1 MRVVLDINVLVAALL
16 TQGVAAQVVDLWLA
30 GRYTLLTAEVQLR
43 EPRRVLRDKFPELP
57 RAKVGMLVN
66 LLRRQAEVVARPRPP
81 GLSPDPDD
89 DLLLGIALVGRAD
102 CLVTGDKSPLLSLKV
117 KGLRILSVRSFLRE
131 VS

>member
-57 RAKVGMLVN
+57 RAKVGRLVN

-89 DLLLGIALVGRAD
+89 DLLLGIARVGRAD

>member
-57 RAKVGMLVN
+57 RAKVGRLVN
-66 LLRRQAEVVARPRPP
+66 LLRRQAEVVARPVLPAFPRTPTTTFSWA
-81 GLSPDPDD
+81 SPWWE
-89 DLLLGIALVGRAD
+89 GRTAW
-102 CLVTGDKSPLLSLKV
+102 
-117 KGLRILSVRSFLRE
+117 
-131 VS
+131 

>member
-1 MRVVLDINVLVAALL
+1 MRVVLDTNVSVAALL

-30 GRYTLLTAEVQLR
+30 GRYTLLTAQVQLR

-57 RAKVGMLVN
+57 RAKVGRLVN

-102 CLVTGDKSPLLSLKV
+102 CKV

>member
-1 MRVVLDINVLVAALL
+1 MRVVLDTNVSVAALL

-30 GRYTLLTAEVQLR
+30 GRYTLLT
-43 EPRRVLRDKFPELP
+43 
-57 RAKVGMLVN
+57 

-102 CLVTGDKSPLLSLKV
+102 CKV

>member
-1 MRVVLDINVLVAALL
+1 MRVVLDTNVLVAALL
-16 TQGVAAQVVDLWLA
+16 TQGAAAQVVDLWLA

-43 EPRRVLRDKFPELP
+43 ELRRVLRDKFPELP
-57 RAKVGMLVN
+57 RAKVGRLVN

-102 CLVTGDKSPLLSLKV
+102 YLVTGDKSHLLSLKV

>member
-43 EPRRVLRDKFPELP
+43 EPRRVLRDKFP
-57 RAKVGMLVN
+57 RAKVGRLVN

>member
-1 MRVVLDINVLVAALL
+1 VRVVLDINVLVAALL

-57 RAKVGMLVN
+57 RAKVGRLVN

-102 CLVTGDKSPLLSLKV
+102 CLATGDKSPLLSLKV

>member
-57 RAKVGMLVN
+57 RAKVGRLVN

-102 CLVTGDKSPLLSLKV
+102 CLVNGDKSPLLSLKV

>member
-1 MRVVLDINVLVAALL
+1 MRVVLDTNVSVAALL
-16 TQGVAAQVVDLWLA
+16 TQGLA

-57 RAKVGMLVN
+57 RAKVGRLVN

-102 CLVTGDKSPLLSLKV
+102 CKV

>member
-1 MRVVLDINVLVAALL
+1 MRVVLDTNVSVAALL

-30 GRYTLLTAEVQLR
+30 GR
-43 EPRRVLRDKFPELP
+43 
-57 RAKVGMLVN
+57 LVN

-102 CLVTGDKSPLLSLKV
+102 CKV

>member
-57 RAKVGMLVN
+57 RAKVGRLVN
-66 LLRRQAEVVARPRPP
+66 LLRRQAAVVARPRPP

>member
-1 MRVVLDINVLVAALL
+1 MRVVLDTNVLVAALL
-16 TQGVAAQVVDLWLA
+16 TQGAAAQVVDLWLE

-43 EPRRVLRDKFPELP
+43 ELRRVLRDKFPELP
-57 RAKVGMLVN
+57 RAKVGRLVN

-89 DLLLGIALVGRAD
+89 DLLLGLALAGRAD
-102 CLVTGDKSPLLSLKV
+102 CLVTGDKSHLLSLKV